1 MKTVILGSTVLALAI
16 LILPLQAQDYEAEA
30 RSALEEYFR
39 AWNAADNASIVKI
52 SNFPRVSLGGN
63 GQVVVRDGHEEIEI
77 DFGLLRQ
84 AEGWDHTTLD
94 LVEATQV
101 SEDKVHFR
109 IVSSRRRA
117 DGSPYRTVPALYV
130 FTKQNG
136 HWGLQ
141 LQSILSAT
149 FAETS

>member
-1 MKTVILGSTVLALAI
+1 MMRTMLNLMILAAMLVVPVS
-16 LILPLQAQDYEAEA
+16 AQDHETEA
-30 RSALEEYFR
+30 RAALEEYFR
-39 AWNAADNASIVKI
+39 AWNAADNVSIVKI

-77 DFGLLRQ
+77 DFELLRQ
-84 AEGWDHTTLD
+84 AEEWDHTTLD

-130 FTKQNG
+130 LTKQNG

-141 LQSILSAT
+141 LQSILPAT
-149 FAETS
+149 FVESR